1 MIVAKILRSARFADV
16 VNYVLGPDKGVEPGQ
31 FEARNI
37 VDVGRA
43 APEMELLAR
52 RNHRAIDPCCH
63 IIVSWSKDEEVTI
76 PRQLMAGRKLL
87 RALGLSDHQAL
98 IVPHREP
105 KAGIVP
111 GPNGRHYEMHIIV
124 NRIHPDGHADRMS
137 HSFPRAETAA
147 YRISQEMGFA
157 TVPGRFNSIKNK
169 GPKISKPGLGARIG
183 SIKGQT
189 GRATLAEE
197 LRDRPGVLDLL
208 RTARKDNWVSLL
220 RAFAAQGI
228 VIARP
233 PADTDAALARA
244 IASAK
249 LVQKYGPKYALKRGL
264 VMMDAADPSRHIKL
278 SSLDCPYEKWGET
291 ALVKELG
298 PVPDA
303 MLAAA
308 APDARRKADAQTT
321 HRETNSELQLGI
333 DPASYRDFAV
343 AEKKAK
349 QALAEQIA
357 ADKAKRSEIYNDAKR
372 QREAALAIA
381 QMRRAVLRG
390 FFGRGSLVAAALN
403 ALLDQKLVLKLAA
416 IADRRSA
423 ALGVLR
429 DAAAKER
436 VVIPRW
442 AEWKRQ
448 RLARDNGDIILE
460 YPVRRQPIGLKP
472 GTPSYLRFNTGMPKF
487 PKPVGIGSGPMTNPT
502 PRQMPTLRR

>member
-63 IIVSWSKDEEVTI
+63 IIVSWSKDEDVTI
-76 PRQLMAGRKLL
+76 PRQLKAGRKLL

-105 KAGIVP
+105 KNGIIP

-147 YRISQEMGFA
+147 YRISQEMGFG
-157 TVPGRFNSIKNK
+157 TVPGRFNSINNT
-169 GPKISKPGLGARIG
+169 GPNISKPGLGARIG

-189 GRATLAEE
+189 GRATLAEQ

-220 RAFAAQGI
+220 RAFGAQGI

-233 PADTDAALARA
+233 PADTNAALSRA
-244 IASAK
+244 STSAK
-249 LVQKYGPKYALKRGL
+249 RVEKRGPKYALKRGL

-278 SSLDCPYEKWGET
+278 SSLDSPYEKWGET
-291 ALVKELG
+291 ALVKDLG
-298 PVPDA
+298 PVPDF

-308 APDARRKADAQTT
+308 AADAWRKAAARTT
-321 HRETNSELQLGI
+321 QHEPIREQQLGI
-333 DPASYRDFAV
+333 DPTSYRDFAV

-357 ADKAKRSEIYNDAKR
+357 ADKTKRSEIYNNAKR
-372 QREAALAIA
+372 QREAALAMA
-381 QMRRAVLRG
+381 QMRRTLLRR
-390 FFGRGSLVAAALN
+390 FFGRGSLVAAAVN

-416 IADRRSA
+416 VADRRSA
-423 ALGVLR
+423 ALAVIR
-429 DAAAKER
+429 DAAAAER
-436 VVIPRW
+436 VVLPRW
-442 AEWKRQ
+442 AEWKRKGF
-448 RLARDNGDIILE
+448 ARDYDDVPFE
-460 YPVRRQPIGLKP
+460 YPVWRQPNRLKP
-472 GTPSYLRFNTGMPKF
+472 GAPTYLRLNSGMQKF
-487 PKPVGIGSGPMTNPT
+487 PKPVGIGGGPTTNPGA
-502 PRQMPTLRR
+502 RQAPTLRR